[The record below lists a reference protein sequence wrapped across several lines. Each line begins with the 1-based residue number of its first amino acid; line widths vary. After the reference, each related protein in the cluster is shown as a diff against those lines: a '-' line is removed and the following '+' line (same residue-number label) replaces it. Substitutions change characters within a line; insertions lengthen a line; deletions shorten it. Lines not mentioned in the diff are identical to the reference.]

1 MSRIKHI
8 QGIFGQT
15 FSALPVVKRHR
26 DGRQQRPCLDPTPMG
41 HTVQSGTSCQG
52 KGHSPPVAPKEQ
64 KANGQQYAIPA
75 VIHFQTFC
83 HKHRAAR
90 TQKPSASTFHAPH
103 GKERHQQLKKHILA
117 GKLPPSRHKQWKSE
131 TGMGPRKSLQTD
143 PTAKRAFSGW
153 TCGQTPLPKEIKTAE
168 TTICR
173 STAAKTPRE
182 TGKAPHGPPTWCTT
196 R

>member
-15 FSALPVVKRHR
+15 LSTLPVVKRHR

-52 KGHSPPVAPKEQ
+52 KSHSPPVAPKEQ

-75 VIHFQTFC
+75 VIHSQTFC

-90 TQKPSASTFHAPH
+90 TQKPSAPTFHAPH
-103 GKERHQQLKKHILA
+103 GKERHQQFKKHILA
-117 GKLPPSRHKQWKSE
+117 GKLPPSPIYSGNQELVWGLGNHCKQTQPQSV
-131 TGMGPRKSLQTD
+131 L
-143 PTAKRAFSGW
+143 FSAGRVDK
-153 TCGQTPLPKEIKTAE
+153 PLCQKK
-168 TTICR
+168 
-173 STAAKTPRE
+173 
-182 TGKAPHGPPTWCTT
+182 
-196 R
+196 